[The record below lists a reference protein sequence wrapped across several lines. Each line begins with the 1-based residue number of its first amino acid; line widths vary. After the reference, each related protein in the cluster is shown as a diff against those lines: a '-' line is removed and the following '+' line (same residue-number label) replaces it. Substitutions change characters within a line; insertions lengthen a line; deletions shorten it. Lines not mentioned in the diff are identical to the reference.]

1 MLNLFPFLSPLVDC
15 PFPPTSSMPLHGVWG
30 TAGGLFIQCRGRGI
44 PGSSRRT
51 SAGGIMPI
59 GGKVN
64 PPVLTRRE
72 EGEQQV
78 RYLVTFEGVEA
89 GPLLPPQQVP
99 GLLRS
104 VVFPTQEALAS
115 WSRKGRSVGVSR
127 PGLGVERSSWMPTLT
142 MRPT

>member
-1 MLNLFPFLSPLVDC
+1 M
-15 PFPPTSSMPLHGVWG
+15 PT
-30 TAGGLFIQCRGRGI
+30 
-44 PGSSRRT
+44 
-51 SAGGIMPI
+51 

-78 RYLVTFEGVEA
+78 RYLVIFEGVEA

-104 VVFPTQEALAS
+104 VVFPTQEALAKLESEGKVRGGVTAGARSGAFILDADSHDEANQIVQSLPS
-115 WSRKGRSVGVSR
+115 WGIVKIQMTPLQSFETRRQQDGQF
-127 PGLGVERSSWMPTLT
+127 LERLEAALQQ
-142 MRPT
+142 